1 MVAIEGILA
10 VDWSMK
16 FDDDVT
22 WAAWAQVG
30 EEVAVVGDPSLA
42 LVQVIVGG
50 ERMHPLMSRVS
61 RSVTYKG

>member
-16 FDDDVT
+16 FDDDDS

-30 EEVAVVGDPSLA
+30 EEVAVVEDPSLA
-42 LVQVIVGG
+42 LVQAIVGG
-50 ERMHPLMSRVS
+50 ERKHPLMSRVS